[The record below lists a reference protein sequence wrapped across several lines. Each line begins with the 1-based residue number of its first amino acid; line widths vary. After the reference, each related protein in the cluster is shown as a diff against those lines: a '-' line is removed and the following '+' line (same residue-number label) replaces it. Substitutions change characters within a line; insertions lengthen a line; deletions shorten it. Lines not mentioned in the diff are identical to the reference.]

1 MIEPTATKDRATL
14 YRKIAAVTAA
24 VSRIPK
30 NGENTFH
37 RYKYATESDITDGLR
52 DLLEQH
58 GLAFLPP
65 SVISW
70 ERDETI
76 ENPKLGPRT
85 RVQVQFGIG
94 CCDTGEVFTSVLW
107 GEGQDTSDKGFYKA
121 YTGAVK
127 YFLMKTFLIATG
139 DDPEQRDEQPQQRQA
154 PQRPTAHPSAQPQRS
169 APQANGNGGAKRQ
182 LTQQELAD
190 AVRTLW
196 AEEKRLGSVIPASEV
211 ATDLDSAS
219 RDQLIEL
226 GKKARARVLDRE
238 QQSRGMPEADLPA
251 DLATTA

>member
-1 MIEPTATKDRATL
+1 MTDLTTTNQARASL

-30 NGENTFH
+30 NGENTYH
-37 RYKYATESDITDGLR
+37 HYRYVTESDITDGLR
-52 DLLEQH
+52 DVLKEH

-70 ERDETI
+70 ERDEVI

-85 RVQVQFGIG
+85 RVQVQFAVA
-94 CCDTGEVFTSVLW
+94 CCDTGEVFTSIIW

-139 DDPEQRDEQPQQRQA
+139 DDPEQDDGRQQEQRRPAPLPRQQA
-154 PQRPTAHPSAQPQRS
+154 RPT
-169 APQANGNGGAKRQ
+169 PQANGNGKGALIGRAI
-182 LTQQELAD
+182 ELFNIAREQGIKYRAPKMFKEMTEAELRSTIAD
-190 AVRTLW
+190 MEQKIIETT
-196 AEEKRLGSVIPASEV
+196 PPP
-211 ATDLDSAS
+211 ATDVPLFD
-219 RDQLIEL
+219 DPEL
-226 GKKARARVLDRE
+226 EAAVDEAIAKVGK
-238 QQSRGMPEADLPA
+238 
-251 DLATTA
+251 